1 MRAFD
6 STSGGVR
13 CLFVLA
19 LVLLAGGRAIHAQE
33 PQRIVMGLDFRGNKH
48 IPAPVLATGIA
59 TTNSGW
65 FARTPPFKWLGF
77 LGEKRYFNERE
88 FIADVLRIQAIYKY
102 SGFPDV
108 KVDTV
113 VQRSTQTVKVRFNIT
128 EGAPIVVTKMAV
140 TGIQPVTS
148 KSTLTSN
155 LPLREGQPFN
165 RYLMAA
171 SADSLVR
178 RLRNRGYPSALVF
191 RNFDQNAETRE
202 AQVTLEVVPG
212 PLSRIE
218 SLRVEGESP
227 IDTSFV
233 RRMVSAARPGRLF
246 SQDELFVSQRNL
258 YRTELFQFASV
269 QIDSTYFPPGDS
281 TVPLVARIRPGR
293 GHRARASLGYG
304 TTDCIRA
311 GAGWRARNWSG
322 GGRILDLSSRLS
334 KVGVAAPFDASL
346 QNSICGQLA
355 DDSVGS
361 DKLNYNLTASL
372 EQPGLLGSLN
382 TATLSLFADRRSE
395 FKTYLREEIGGSFTF
410 RREGLKR
417 IPLTLSYK
425 LSYGGTE
432 ASAANFCAFFSACT
446 AEDVDLLREKQ
457 FLGTLTG
464 TINWPRVNNVLDPSN
479 GYYHTVEGVVSSRL
493 LGSARTQEFVKL
505 TANGAWYRELDRD
518 IVLSWRLRLGAI
530 FAPQVEFTSQA
541 VNFVPPEERFY
552 GGGPN
557 DVRGFQR
564 NELGPLV
571 YVVETN
577 LTNPDTIFARI
588 DDGKLP
594 VRFSATGG
602 NTLAVANVELRIP
615 SPILSNRMRI
625 AFFVDGGTVF
635 ERGKEELAPA
645 SFRVTPGFGFRIGTP
660 LGPARLDI
668 AYNGYERQ
676 PGALYRSSLVT
687 GDLVKIAD
695 NFTSGKRS
703 NLTFQFAIGQPF

>member
-1 MRAFD
+1 
-6 STSGGVR
+6 
-13 CLFVLA
+13 
-19 LVLLAGGRAIHAQE
+19 
-33 PQRIVMGLDFRGNKH
+33 MGLKFSGNKN
-48 IPAPVLATGIA
+48 IPVAVLSTGIA

-88 FIADVLRIQAIYKY
+88 FVADVLRIQAIYKY

-113 VQRSTQTVKVRFNIT
+113 VQRTSRTVKVKFNIT
-128 EGAPIVVTKMAV
+128 EGEPILVTRMAV
-140 TGIQPVTS
+140 TGIDSVQNE
-148 KSTLTSN
+148 STIAGK
-155 LPLREGQPFN
+155 LPLRRGQPFN

-171 SADSLVR
+171 SGDSIVR
-178 RLRNRGYPSALVF
+178 RLRNRGYPGALVF

-218 SLRVEGESP
+218 SIRVEGESP
-227 IDTSFV
+227 IDTSYI
-233 RRMVSAARPGRLF
+233 RKMTPAARPGRLF
-246 SQDELFVSQRNL
+246 SQDELFISQRNL

-281 TVPLVARIRPGR
+281 TVPLVARVRPGR
-293 GHRARASLGYG
+293 GHRSRASLGYG
-304 TTDCIRA
+304 TTDCFR
-311 GAGWRARNWSG
+311 GSAGWRARNWSG
-322 GGRILDLSSRLS
+322 GGRILDLSGRLS

-346 QNSICGQLA
+346 QNSICGLLA
-355 DDSVGS
+355 EDSVGS

-382 TATLSLFADRRSE
+382 TGTVSLFADRRSE
-395 FKTYLREEIGGSFTF
+395 FKVYLREEIGGSFTF

-446 AEDVDLLREKQ
+446 AEDVDLLRQKR
-457 FLGTLTG
+457 FLGTVTG
-464 TINWPRVNNVLDPSN
+464 SISWPRVDNILDPSN
-479 GYYHTVEGVVSSRL
+479 GYLHTLEGTVSSRL
-493 LGSARTQEFVKL
+493 IGSAETQEFVKL
-505 TANGAWYRELDRD
+505 IGNGAWYRELDRN
-518 IVLSWRLRLGAI
+518 IVLSWRVRLGAI
-530 FAPQVEFTSQA
+530 FAPRVELVSQS
-541 VNFVPPEERFY
+541 VNFIPPEERFY

-577 LTNPDTIFARI
+577 ETNTDSIFQRI
-588 DDGKLP
+588 DRGDLD

-602 NTLAVANVELRIP
+602 NTLAVGQVELRIP
-615 SPILSNRMRI
+615 SPILSNRMRV
-625 AFFVDGGTVF
+625 AFFVDAGTVW
-635 ERGKEELAPA
+635 ERGREDVAPA
-645 SFRVTPGFGFRIGTP
+645 SLRVTPGFGFRIGTP

-676 PGALYRSSLVT
+676 TGALYRSSLQT

-695 NFTSGKRS
+695 DFTSGKRS

>member
-1 MRAFD
+1 
-6 STSGGVR
+6 
-13 CLFVLA
+13 
-19 LVLLAGGRAIHAQE
+19 
-33 PQRIVMGLDFRGNKH
+33 
-48 IPAPVLATGIA
+48 
-59 TTNSGW
+59 
-65 FARTPPFKWLGF
+65 
-77 LGEKRYFNERE
+77 
-88 FIADVLRIQAIYKY
+88 
-102 SGFPDV
+102 
-108 KVDTV
+108 
-113 VQRSTQTVKVRFNIT
+113 
-128 EGAPIVVTKMAV
+128 
-140 TGIQPVTS
+140 
-148 KSTLTSN
+148 
-155 LPLREGQPFN
+155 
-165 RYLMAA
+165 
-171 SADSLVR
+171 
-178 RLRNRGYPSALVF
+178 
-191 RNFDQNAETRE
+191 
-202 AQVTLEVVPG
+202 
-212 PLSRIE
+212 
-218 SLRVEGESP
+218 
-227 IDTSFV
+227 
-233 RRMVSAARPGRLF
+233 
-246 SQDELFVSQRNL
+246 
-258 YRTELFQFASV
+258 V

-293 GHRARASLGYG
+293 GHRARASVGYG
-304 TTDCIRA
+304 TTDCFRG

-322 GGRILDLSSRLS
+322 GGRILDLSGRLS

-361 DKLNYNLTASL
+361 AKLNYNLTASV

-417 IPLTLSYK
+417 IPVSLSYK
-425 LSYGGTE
+425 LSYGGTT

-446 AEDVDLLREKQ
+446 AEDVDLLRQKR

-464 TINWPRVNNVLDPSN
+464 SVAWPRVNNVLDPSK
-479 GYYHTVEGVVSSRL
+479 GYFHTVEAVVSSRL

-518 IVLSWRLRLGAI
+518 IVLSWRLRLGTI

-577 LTNPDTIFARI
+577 LTNPDSIFARI
-588 DDGKLP
+588 DRGSLP

-602 NTLAVANVELRIP
+602 NTLAIGNVELRIP

-625 AFFVDGGTVF
+625 AFFVDGGTVW

-645 SFRVTPGFGFRIGTP
+645 SLRITPGFGFRIGTP